1 MGGLAGLLGQL
12 FGYGSQGQSAAS
24 QLSAQGVT
32 GPATPNL
39 TGFNAAQGNEGQLF
53 GTLQGE
59 AAGTGPSSSQA
70 MLSQAIQQALG
81 AQSAA
86 AAGGRYGQNAATRQQ
101 GVATQAAGLEG
112 GAANQA
118 AGLRAQERQAGAQG
132 AAALSGQMGQQQLGA
147 ASLDEQ
153 GKLAYNQ
160 QLGNLYGAEQGQT
173 AAAGQALQSSLMNA
187 AGGAM
192 SMGSGMGGG
201 GGGGGSGPYAGG
213 SSTPYGG
220 YGQVG
225 GMGGSSIN
233 GMAKGGV
240 VDHHTEGMK
249 HLTMALAHMHEASG
263 GDKMA
268 GGGISALLTQL
279 APMLM
284 AHGGMGAGKTEVGER
299 GPELLTSPDKSKKPA
314 LIDHPMMLNLGQRSR
329 DVVLPLEKGSAPYH
343 GGEMREE
350 GRPTT
355 PAPKHPQ
362 IKHEAKEAL
371 AGRAPIHEPGPGAD
385 ALSPR
390 TRPIVEKAMA
400 AHGMAS
406 ALRGPLHPAVLAMM
420 HPRRA

>member
-1 MGGLAGLLGQL
+1 MGSLSQLLGGI
-12 FGYGSQGQSAAS
+12 FGYGTGGKSAAS
-24 QLSAQGVT
+24 QLSAQGLT

-39 TGFNAAQGNEGQLF
+39 AGFNADQANSQQLL

-59 AAGTGPSSSQA
+59 AAGTGPSSAQA
-70 MLSQAIQQALG
+70 QLSQGIQQALG

-101 GVATQAAGLEG
+101 NVATQGANLEG

-147 ASLDEQ
+147 AQLGEQ
-153 GKLAYNQ
+153 GQLAYNQ
-160 QLGNLYGAEQGQT
+160 DLAGLYGQEQGQQ
-173 AAAGQALQSSLMNA
+173 AAAGARLQSSLTNA
-187 AGGAM
+187 AGA
-192 SMGSGMGGG
+192 
-201 GGGGGSGPYAGG
+201 AI
-213 SSTPYGG
+213 SS
-220 YGQVG
+220 
-225 GMGGSSIN
+225 
-233 GMAKGGV
+233 MAKGGV
-240 VDHHTEGMK
+240 IDHHTEGMK

-268 GGGISALLTQL
+268 GGGISGLLTQL

-284 AHGGMGAGKTEVGER
+284 AKGGASGGSPGKTEVGER

-314 LIDHPMMLNLGQRSR
+314 LIDHPMMLNLGQKSR
-329 DVVLPLEKGSAPYH
+329 DVVLPLENGSAPYR

-355 PAPKHPQ
+355 PAPKHPK

-406 ALRGPLHPAVLAMM
+406 ALRGPLHPAVLSMM
-420 HPRRA
+420 TPRRA